1 MILGAIAIAGIHI
14 IQLFLLKQAF
24 RQEEN
29 KFRQKVHVALMEV
42 VKKLYTDSKH
52 ELPQLNP
59 VKEVSEDYYVVNV
72 NQEFNADVLE
82 FYLKTELTKF
92 DLVNDFEYAIYNCET
107 DGMVYGNYISF
118 KDNNKVSTTKYFPRQ
133 ANLVYYF
140 AIHFPQKNQSIYASL
155 QLWIIFSVVMFF
167 VLIIYSY
174 SVFTL
179 LQQKKYANLQK
190 DFINNM
196 THEFKT
202 PLSSILLSSQY
213 LIQQP
218 VIQDEPKLNKYTGII
233 IQQANKLNEHVE
245 KLLDLAKTESD
256 SFSMKLETI
265 HPETVI
271 RDIMENIQL
280 RHQHANIILRS
291 SLGNKTIQ
299 ADPFHFSNIIYN
311 LLDNS
316 IKYSKSDP
324 VINISLE
331 QNNKSIQMIFSDKGM
346 GIPAKDL
353 DKIFDKFYRVQ
364 GNRSTVVK
372 GFGLGL
378 FYIKKICLAHRWK
391 ISANSVENEG
401 TSITIQIPQ

>member
-1 MILGAIAIAGIHI
+1 
-14 IQLFLLKQAF
+14 
-24 RQEEN
+24 
-29 KFRQKVHVALMEV
+29 
-42 VKKLYTDSKH
+42 
-52 ELPQLNP
+52 
-59 VKEVSEDYYVVNV
+59 
-72 NQEFNADVLE
+72 
-82 FYLKTELTKF
+82 
-92 DLVNDFEYAIYNCET
+92 
-107 DGMVYGNYISF
+107 
-118 KDNNKVSTTKYFPRQ
+118 
-133 ANLVYYF
+133 
-140 AIHFPQKNQSIYASL
+140 
-155 QLWIIFSVVMFF
+155 
-167 VLIIYSY
+167 
-174 SVFTL
+174 
-179 LQQKKYANLQK
+179 
-190 DFINNM
+190 
-196 THEFKT
+196 
-202 PLSSILLSSQY
+202 
-213 LIQQP
+213 
-218 VIQDEPKLNKYTGII
+218 
-233 IQQANKLNEHVE
+233 
-245 KLLDLAKTESD
+245 
-256 SFSMKLETI
+256 MKLETI